1 MSDSNSST
9 SASSGGSVAST
20 ATLALVSTY
29 IAEQRPEADRLGY
42 WAEIAQAFSIGCLIL
57 AAAVLVFLGVFLVI
71 AAFGRG

>member
-1 MSDSNSST
+1 MSDSNN

-29 IAEQRPEADRLGY
+29 IAEQRPEGDRLGY

-57 AAAVLVFLGVFLVI
+57 AAVILVVI
-71 AAFGRG
+71 GLLLLAGGRR